1 MMSSTQSRPAAGG
14 VNDEDG
20 EEDRDVEELLA
31 GGREGAEASTSGVPG
46 GSTSSSG
53 VSGPTADLFGEWQT
67 GPWQRPVAVSR
78 VPQRPRHNTYWYY
91 FEKNKP

>member
-1 MMSSTQSRPAAGG
+1 MSSTQSRPAAGGG

-31 GGREGAEASTSGVPG
+31 GGGEGAEASTSGAPG
-46 GSTSSSG
+46 GSTSASG

-67 GPWQRPVAVSR
+67 GPWQRPVAVS
-78 VPQRPRHNTYWYY
+78 PIA
-91 FEKNKP
+91 